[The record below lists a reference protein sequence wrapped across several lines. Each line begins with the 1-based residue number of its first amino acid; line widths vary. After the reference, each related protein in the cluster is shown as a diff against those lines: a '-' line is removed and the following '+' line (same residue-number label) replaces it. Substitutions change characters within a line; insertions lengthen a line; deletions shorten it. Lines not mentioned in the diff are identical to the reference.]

1 MRPDLERRLFHYQVG
16 SFIRD
21 GDARAEL
28 VPQLFEQFRAS
39 RPAFW
44 RHTSGMLGQVVSR
57 RFKARQLQHFHRPV
71 RIIFGVSDSLGVA
84 RNVLTD
90 RLERLV
96 EAGVLERVEYQ
107 QRPPRFKYRLTAVG
121 LELCT
126 PVVGLM
132 HWGDRHRSGPDG
144 LPRLTRHREC
154 GGQLHAELVCGQ
166 WGETVSGTELELPGP
181 GLRTAPLAA
190 G

>member
-1 MRPDLERRLFHYQVG
+1 MLNRTYDGQVCSIARTLEVLGERWTLLIV
-16 SFIRD
+16 RD
-21 GDARAEL
+21 A
-28 VPQLFEQFRAS
+28 
-39 RPAFW
+39 
-44 RHTSGMLGQVVSR
+44 MLGLR
-57 RFKARQLQHFHRPV
+57 RFDEFQH
-71 RIIFGVSDSLGVA
+71 SLGVA

-90 RLERLV
+90 RLKRLV

-107 QRPPRFKYRLTAVG
+107 QRPPRFEYRLTAVG

-154 GGQLHAELVCGQ
+154 GGQLHAELVCEQ
-166 WGETVSGTELELPGP
+166 CGETVSGTELELPPGP
-181 GLRTAPLAA
+181 GLRTDPLPA